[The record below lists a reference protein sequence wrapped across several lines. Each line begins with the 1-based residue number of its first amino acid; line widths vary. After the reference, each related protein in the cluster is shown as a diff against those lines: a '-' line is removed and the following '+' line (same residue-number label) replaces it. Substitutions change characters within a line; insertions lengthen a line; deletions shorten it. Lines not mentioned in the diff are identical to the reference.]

1 MAKTS
6 VVVRNEKRKVT
17 VEKYAALREELKKK
31 IAAGDEEAAKKL
43 RALPRNSSATRVRN
57 RCNLTGRGRGVYA
70 DYGLCRH
77 QFRDLALAG
86 KIPGMKKASW

>member
-6 VVVRNEKRKVT
+6 VVVRNEKRKAT
-17 VEKYAALREELKKK
+17 VLKYAAVREELKKK
-31 IAAGDEEAAKKL
+31 VKAGDEEAARKL

-57 RCNLTGRGRGVYA
+57 RCSMTGRPRGVYSEF
-70 DYGLCRH
+70 GLCRH
-77 QFRDLALAG
+77 QLRDFAHAG

>member
-6 VVVRNEKRKVT
+6 VVARNDRRKQK
-17 VEKYAALREELKKK
+17 VEHYAVLRAELKAK
-31 IAAGDEEAAKKL
+31 AVAGDDEAMKKL
-43 RALPRNSSATRVRN
+43 RALPRDSSATRLRN
-57 RCNLTGRGRGVYA
+57 RCNNTGRGRGVYA